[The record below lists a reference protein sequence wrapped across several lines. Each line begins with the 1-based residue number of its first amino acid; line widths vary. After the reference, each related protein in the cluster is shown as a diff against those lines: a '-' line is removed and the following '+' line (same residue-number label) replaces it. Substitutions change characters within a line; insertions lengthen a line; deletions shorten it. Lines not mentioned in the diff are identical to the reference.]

1 MYIFITFSPLKER
14 EKEKELR
21 EEEMLLLQRMK
32 EAEMFKEWE
41 SQEDE
46 VCIVIAKSTV

>member
-1 MYIFITFSPLKER
+1 
-14 EKEKELR
+14 
-21 EEEMLLLQRMK
+21 MK

-46 VCIVIAKSTV
+46 VGLSLSLSLSPLIYSCPSSLSITRIFVPLVSPGAGQASL